1 MSKNSN
7 PRPGGSS
14 ALDQEVGELRK
25 RLEWLDEERRKSA
38 RKLAELEQRGE
49 LHERELVSR
58 DRRIQDL
65 EKQLSVVSAQLS
77 RIPMVD
83 TQLSQ
88 FKDDIVKM
96 IEQYDKRRIDAE
108 RELDRLRRV
117 EHEATSRE
125 IADIRKELPAIGR
138 IEQVLPLRQAEE
150 ARLANLIGVQ
160 QNTLTQL
167 NSMVENVERSLTFLE
182 EKEKQDSRNIGEVQ
196 AVLLEISK
204 RWEPITNRLEILGQN
219 LSKVQTTA
227 QTTGEAQVLLRKSI
241 TDWTEQVQ
249 IGEHERNQRLAG
261 WQRAMDE
268 HETAFHRFNQDWVK
282 FNNQYN
288 ESRTAVETM
297 RSLQTHLEQQQ
308 REANELVRVES
319 KRMESRWEQFV
330 VEDARKWK
338 NFEADALQRLSI
350 NDRRERE
357 LREQIH
363 ALEEELERLTA
374 DLTQITR
381 IQAAQSD
388 AIKKWP
394 VVWLDEV
401 EKALEQNPNRRRQPA
416 LVPVREE

>member
-1 MSKNSN
+1 MTQNSN
-7 PRPGGSS
+7 SKPMTS
-14 ALDQEVGELRK
+14 ALDQEIGELRK
-25 RLEWLDEERRKSA
+25 RLEWLDEERRKSG
-38 RKLAELEQRGE
+38 RKLAELEQRSV
-49 LHERELVSR
+49 LQERELVTR

-65 EKQLSVVSAQLS
+65 EKQLSQVNSQLS

-83 TQLSQ
+83 AQLAQ
-88 FKDDIVKM
+88 FRDDIVKM
-96 IEQYDKRRIDAE
+96 IDQYDKRRIEAE

-117 EHEATSRE
+117 EHEATTRE

-138 IEQVLPLRQAEE
+138 IEQELPLRQAEE
-150 ARLANLIGVQ
+150 TRLANLIGVQ
-160 QNTLTQL
+160 QNTITQIGTQ
-167 NSMVENVERSLTFLE
+167 VENVERSLTFLA
-182 EKEKQDSRNIGEVQ
+182 EKEKQDSRNIGEIQ
-196 AVLLEISK
+196 SALLEISK

-241 TDWTEQVQ
+241 SDWTEQVQ

-268 HETAFHRFNQDWVK
+268 HETAFQRFNQDWVK

-319 KRMESRWEQFV
+319 KRMESRWEQFTQ
-330 VEDARKWK
+330 EDARKWK
-338 NFEADALQRLSI
+338 NFEADSLQRLSI

-357 LREQIH
+357 FREQV
-363 ALEEELERLTA
+363 AVLEEELERLSVELSVLVRVQT
-374 DLTQITR
+374 
-381 IQAAQSD
+381 AQSE

-394 VVWLDEV
+394 LTWLEEV
-401 EKALEQNPNRRRQPA
+401 EKALDQNPNRRRQPA
-416 LVPVREE
+416 LVPVRED

>member
-1 MSKNSN
+1 MTQNSN
-7 PRPGGSS
+7 SKPNAS
-14 ALDQEVGELRK
+14 ALDQEIGELRK
-25 RLEWLDEERRKSA
+25 RLEWLDEERRKSG
-38 RKLAELEQRGE
+38 RKLAELEQRSV
-49 LHERELVSR
+49 LQERELVTR

-65 EKQLSVVSAQLS
+65 EKQLSQVNSQLS

-83 TQLSQ
+83 AQLAQ
-88 FKDDIVKM
+88 FRDDIVKM
-96 IEQYDKRRIDAE
+96 IDQYDKRRIEAE

-117 EHEATSRE
+117 EHEATTRE

-138 IEQVLPLRQAEE
+138 IEQELPLRQAEE
-150 ARLANLIGVQ
+150 TRLANLIGVQ
-160 QNTLTQL
+160 QNTITQIGTQ
-167 NSMVENVERSLTFLE
+167 VENVERSLTFLA
-182 EKEKQDSRNIGEVQ
+182 EKEKQDSRNIGEIQ
-196 AVLLEISK
+196 SALLEISK

-241 TDWTEQVQ
+241 SDWTEQVQ

-268 HETAFHRFNQDWVK
+268 HETAFQRFNQDWVK

-319 KRMESRWEQFV
+319 KRMESRWEQFTQ
-330 VEDARKWK
+330 EDARKWK
-338 NFEADALQRLSI
+338 NFEADSLQRLSI

-357 LREQIH
+357 FREQV
-363 ALEEELERLTA
+363 AVLEEELERLSVELSVLVRVQT
-374 DLTQITR
+374 
-381 IQAAQSD
+381 AQSE

-394 VVWLDEV
+394 LTWLEEV
-401 EKALEQNPNRRRQPA
+401 EKALDQNPNRRRQPA
-416 LVPVREE
+416 LVPVRED

>member
-7 PRPGGSS
+7 TKPGST

-38 RKLAELEQRGE
+38 RKLAELEQRGV
-49 LHERELVSR
+49 LQERELVSR

-65 EKQLSVVSAQLS
+65 EKQLSIVTAQLS

-182 EKEKQDSRNIGEVQ
+182 EKEKQDSRNIGEIQ
-196 AVLLEISK
+196 ATLLEISK

-268 HETAFHRFNQDWVK
+268 HETAFQRFNQDWVK
-282 FNNQYN
+282 FNNQFN

-330 VEDARKWK
+330 QEDARKWK

-374 DLTQITR
+374 ELTQITR
-381 IQAAQSD
+381 ILAAQSE

-394 VVWLDEV
+394 VLWLDEV

>member
-1 MSKNSN
+1 MTQNSN
-7 PRPGGSS
+7 SKPMTS
-14 ALDQEVGELRK
+14 ALDQEIGELRN
-25 RLEWLDEERRKSA
+25 RLEWLDEERRKSG
-38 RKLAELEQRGE
+38 RKLAELEQRSV
-49 LHERELVSR
+49 LQERELVTR

-65 EKQLSVVSAQLS
+65 EKQLSQVNSQLS

-83 TQLSQ
+83 AQLAQ
-88 FKDDIVKM
+88 FRDDIVKM
-96 IEQYDKRRIDAE
+96 IEQYDKRRIEAE

-117 EHEATSRE
+117 EHEATTRE

-138 IEQVLPLRQAEE
+138 IEQELPLRQAEE
-150 ARLANLIGVQ
+150 TRLANLIGVQ
-160 QNTLTQL
+160 QNTITQIGTQ
-167 NSMVENVERSLTFLE
+167 VENVERSLTFLA
-182 EKEKQDSRNIGEVQ
+182 EKEKQDSRNIGEIQ
-196 AVLLEISK
+196 SALLEISK

-241 TDWTEQVQ
+241 SDWTEQVQ

-268 HETAFHRFNQDWVK
+268 HETAFQRFNQDWVK

-319 KRMESRWEQFV
+319 KRMESRWEQFTQ
-330 VEDARKWK
+330 EDARKWK
-338 NFEADALQRLSI
+338 NFEADSLQRLSI

-357 LREQIH
+357 FREQI
-363 ALEEELERLTA
+363 AVLEEELERLAVELSVLVRVQT
-374 DLTQITR
+374 
-381 IQAAQSD
+381 AQSE

-394 VVWLDEV
+394 LTWLEEV
-401 EKALEQNPNRRRQPA
+401 EKALDQNPNRRRQPA

>member
-1 MSKNSN
+1 MTKNTN
-7 PRPGGSS
+7 NKPASS
-14 ALDQEVGELRK
+14 ALDQELGELRK
-25 RLEWLDEERRKSA
+25 RLEWLDEERRKSS
-38 RKLAELEQRGE
+38 RKLAEIEQRSV
-49 LHERELVSR
+49 LQERELASR

-65 EKQLSVVSAQLS
+65 EKQLSLVNSQLS

-83 TQLSQ
+83 AQLGQ
-88 FKDDIVKM
+88 FRDDIVKM
-96 IEQYDKRRIDAE
+96 IEQYDKRRIEAE

-117 EHEATSRE
+117 EHEATTRE

-138 IEQVLPLRQAEE
+138 IEQELPLRQAEE
-150 ARLANLIGVQ
+150 SRLANLIGVQ
-160 QNTLTQL
+160 QNIITQI
-167 NSMVENVERSLTFLE
+167 SSQVENVDRSLTFLA
-182 EKEKQDSRNIGEVQ
+182 EKEKQDSRNIGEIQ
-196 AVLLEISK
+196 ATLLEINK
-204 RWEPITNRLEILGQN
+204 RWEPITNKLEILGQN

-241 TDWTEQVQ
+241 SDWTEQVQ

-268 HETAFHRFNQDWVK
+268 HEASFQRFNQDWVK

-288 ESRTAVETM
+288 ESRTSVETM
-297 RSLQTHLEQQQ
+297 KSLQTHLEQQQ

-319 KRMESRWEQFV
+319 KRMESRWEQFTQ
-330 VEDARKWK
+330 EDARKWK

-357 LREQIH
+357 LREQIV
-363 ALEEELERLTA
+363 ALEEDLERLAVELNTIVRVQ
-374 DLTQITR
+374 T
-381 IQAAQSD
+381 AQSE

-394 VVWLDEV
+394 LAWLEEV
-401 EKALEQNPNRRRQPA
+401 EKALDQNPNRRRQPA

>member
-1 MSKNSN
+1 MTQNSN
-7 PRPGGSS
+7 SKPNAS
-14 ALDQEVGELRK
+14 ALDQEIGELRK
-25 RLEWLDEERRKSA
+25 RLEWLDEERRKSG
-38 RKLAELEQRGE
+38 RKLAELEQRSV
-49 LHERELVSR
+49 LQERELVTR

-65 EKQLSVVSAQLS
+65 EKQLSQVNSQLS

-83 TQLSQ
+83 AQLAQ
-88 FKDDIVKM
+88 FRDDIVKM
-96 IEQYDKRRIDAE
+96 IDQYDKRRIEAE

-117 EHEATSRE
+117 EHEATTRE

-138 IEQVLPLRQAEE
+138 IEQELPLRQAEE
-150 ARLANLIGVQ
+150 TRLANLIGVQ
-160 QNTLTQL
+160 QNTITQIGTQ
-167 NSMVENVERSLTFLE
+167 VENVERSLTFLA
-182 EKEKQDSRNIGEVQ
+182 EKEKQDSRNIGEIQ
-196 AVLLEISK
+196 SALLEISK

-241 TDWTEQVQ
+241 SDWTEQVQ

-268 HETAFHRFNQDWVK
+268 HETAFQRFNQDWVK

-319 KRMESRWEQFV
+319 KRMESRWEQFTQ
-330 VEDARKWK
+330 EDARKWK
-338 NFEADALQRLSI
+338 NFEADSLQRLSI

-357 LREQIH
+357 FREQI
-363 ALEEELERLTA
+363 AVLEEELERLSVELSVLVRVQT
-374 DLTQITR
+374 
-381 IQAAQSD
+381 AQSE

-394 VVWLDEV
+394 LTWLEEV
-401 EKALEQNPNRRRQPA
+401 EKALDQNPNRRRQPA
-416 LVPVREE
+416 LVPVRED